1 MSLEIVA
8 YTQEM
13 VAAVREFNQRL
24 LAGGALADQQF
35 PETPDP
41 GWMPAMELFLVVEGS
56 MVRGGYILRRQSFS
70 VAGATLPAAHYRLP
84 LAEGIVNRSYAM
96 LGLRMVRDALAREPR
111 LYALGMGGGDQP
123 LPAMLR
129 RLGWSTCAV
138 PFYFKVLHPARF
150 LRHIEV
156 LRTTPLRRAALDAAA
171 YTGASWLAMEALALF
186 SRAAR
191 RLPVCAVDLAPGFAP
206 WADEVWERS
215 RPAYALMAQRDA
227 ATLEQLYPASDPRFL
242 RVRAADGWA
251 VVLDTQME
259 GHKQFGNMRVGTI
272 VDCLAP
278 PESAGAVIRAAAG
291 LLEQRGVDLIIS
303 NQLHGAWCTALVES
317 GFRMGPSN
325 YLLALSPALA
335 EAAGGE
341 KMRSQAVDRLKP
353 VPPFPAQAESDA
365 TYFLPGPGLR
375 IPRKWLGGPAV
386 QPEKPASRPK
396 SDFDIWM
403 GGSRP
408 GVSSPQRTPG
418 LGVPPT
424 SPFHFNRGDGDGPIH
439 L

>member
-24 LAGGALADQQF
+24 LAGGGLLAGGALADQQF
-35 PETPDP
+35 PETPSP
-41 GWMPAMELFLVVEGS
+41 GWMPGMELFLAVEGS

-70 VAGATLPAAHYRLP
+70 ISGATLPVAHYRLP
-84 LAEGIVNRSYAM
+84 LSEGIVNRSYAM
-96 LGLRMVRDALAREPR
+96 LGLRMVRDALSREPR
-111 LYALGMGGGDQP
+111 LYALGMGGCDQP
-123 LPAMLR
+123 LPAMLK

-138 PFYFKVLHPARF
+138 PFYFKVLHPGRF
-150 LRHIEV
+150 VRHIEA
-156 LRTTPLRRAALDAAA
+156 LRNSPLRRAALDAAA
-171 YTGASWLAMEALALF
+171 YSGAGWLGMKALGLVTGF
-186 SRAAR
+186 GR

-215 RPAYALMAQRDA
+215 RSAYALTAQRDA
-227 ATLEQLYPASDPRFL
+227 ATLERLYPASDPRFL
-242 RVRAADGWA
+242 RVRAPGGWA
-251 VVLDTQME
+251 VVLDTQMH
-259 GHKQFGNMRVGTI
+259 GHKQFGDMRVGTI

-278 PESAGAVIRAAAG
+278 PECAGAVIRAAAG
-291 LLEQRGVDLIIS
+291 LLEQRGVDLIVS

-341 KMRSQAVDRLKP
+341 KTRPQEWGGQSCPRPPFRRLLRVGGESRKRQSPSESRLQPGLAAPQVGQDGCQNQKAVGRLKP
-353 VPPFPAQAESDA
+353 A
-365 TYFLPGPGLR
+365 
-375 IPRKWLGGPAV
+375 
-386 QPEKPASRPK
+386 
-396 SDFDIWM
+396 
-403 GGSRP
+403 
-408 GVSSPQRTPG
+408 
-418 LGVPPT
+418 